1 MEMTKEIMYDQF
13 KKLKSNPEKV
23 KYLVDLKEMKQ
34 KTPHV
39 FRNIKINITQF
50 NNLIREY
57 SSLVPFGAMHRE
69 IAERQE
75 QERKLEMAKKKEN
88 DETSKDQFKKRV
100 QDAKKKAIQEKLD
113 KKLLELQFYFDRYL
127 FLLMFLLASVQKKN
141 ILRKNHQVQRH

>member
-1 MEMTKEIMYDQF
+1 MEMTREIMYDQF

-57 SSLVPFGAMHRE
+57 ESLVPFGAMHRE
-69 IAERQE
+69 IAERQKRE
-75 QERKLEMAKKKEN
+75 AEIDLLKRK
-88 DETSKDQFKKRV
+88 
-100 QDAKKKAIQEKLD
+100 
-113 KKLLELQFYFDRYL
+113 
-127 FLLMFLLASVQKKN
+127 
-141 ILRKNHQVQRH
+141 

>member
-50 NNLIREY
+50 NNLIREW
-57 SSLVPFGAMHRE
+57 SSVVPFSAMKRE
-69 IAERQE
+69 IAERE
-75 QERKLEMAKKKEN
+75 EREKRLEMLKR
-88 DETSKDQFKKRV
+88 KD
-100 QDAKKKAIQEKLD
+100 
-113 KKLLELQFYFDRYL
+113 
-127 FLLMFLLASVQKKN
+127 
-141 ILRKNHQVQRH
+141 

>member
-39 FRNIKINITQF
+39 FRNIKINIKQF

-57 SSLVPFGAMHRE
+57 ESLVPFGAMHRE
-69 IAERQE
+69 IAERQKRE
-75 QERKLEMAKKKEN
+75 AEIDLLKRK
-88 DETSKDQFKKRV
+88 
-100 QDAKKKAIQEKLD
+100 
-113 KKLLELQFYFDRYL
+113 
-127 FLLMFLLASVQKKN
+127 
-141 ILRKNHQVQRH
+141 